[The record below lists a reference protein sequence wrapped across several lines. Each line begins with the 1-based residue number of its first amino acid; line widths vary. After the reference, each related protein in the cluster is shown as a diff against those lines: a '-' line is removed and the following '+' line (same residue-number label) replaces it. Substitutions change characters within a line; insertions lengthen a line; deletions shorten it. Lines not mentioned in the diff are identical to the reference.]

1 MNDSTP
7 PRATRR
13 KAGTHTI
20 HDVAALA
27 GVSSITVSRYF
38 NSPDKVSAAVRERL
52 REIVERIGY
61 VPSQVAGGLASG
73 RGRVVCAVMQ
83 NIASATFA
91 DLVKGMTDELQASG
105 LQLLLANA
113 QYSQTLEENAIR
125 TFVGWHPRALI
136 LTRDDHTPAA
146 EAMLGA
152 LDIPVVEAWGFV
164 EDRPFH
170 QVGFPHAET
179 GAQLARHFLE
189 QGATR
194 VRFVLPHVGEDFR
207 AGQRA
212 QGYAGAMQAAGC
224 KVDLATADVEDD
236 FEAGAR
242 TIAAL
247 AATPAARRP
256 QAIIFANDNMAAGA
270 ILHAGDCG
278 LSLPRDCALAGFGDA
293 PISVRLKPALT
304 TLRPAR
310 YQIGQMAA
318 RTVLRMLSAQPEHE
332 PTPRRELLPC
342 ELIVRES
349 SRLSLR

>member
-1 MNDSTP
+1 MNAP
-7 PRATRR
+7 KPQRASRR
-13 KAGTHTI
+13 KAGSHTI

-52 REIVERIGY
+52 REIIERIGY

-113 QYSQTLEENAIR
+113 QYSRDLEENAIR

-146 EAMLGA
+146 EAMLRA

-179 GAQLARHFLE
+179 GAELARHFLE
-189 QGATR
+189 QGARR
-194 VRFVLPHVGEDFR
+194 VRFLLPRVGEDFR

-212 QGYAGAMQAAGC
+212 HGYAMAMTAAGL
-224 KVDLATADVEDD
+224 VPDVQTADVDDD

-247 AATPAARRP
+247 AASPREARP
-256 QAIIFANDNMAAGA
+256 QAVIFANDNMAAGA
-270 ILHAGDCG
+270 ILHAPDCG
-278 LSLPRDCALAGFGDA
+278 MRLPDDCALAGFGDA
-293 PISVRLKPALT
+293 PISVHLKPALT

-310 YQIGQMAA
+310 YEIGQMAA
-318 RTVLRMLSAQPEHE
+318 RTVLRMLAAQASPESAPC
-332 PTPRRELLPC
+332 RELLPC
-342 ELIVRES
+342 ELVVRDS
-349 SRLSLR
+349 SRVSPA